1 MPCALRKRRVIREF
15 SADVDFQHTTVPKY
29 DIIRADNLRIFAFN
43 ASIGTSETWKVQMCV
58 PNEVMN
64 ASIRAHPSSVG
75 HTGLF
80 QGLRRNADE
89 DCALFL
95 CP

>member
-1 MPCALRKRRVIREF
+1 MFA
-15 SADVDFQHTTVPKY
+15 HTTAPEY
-29 DIIRADNLRIFAFN
+29 GIMCADNSRIFAFC
-43 ASIGTSETWKVQMCV
+43 ASIGTSETWKVPMCV
-58 PNEVMN
+58 PSEVKD
-64 ASIRAHPSSVG
+64 APGPGRIFSSVG

-80 QGLRRNADE
+80 QGLRRNTDE

>member
-1 MPCALRKRRVIREF
+1 MIRELL
-15 SADVDFQHTTVPKY
+15 ADVIFRRTTAPEY
-29 DIIRADNLRIFAFN
+29 GIIRTDNLRIFAFC
-43 ASIGTSETWKVQMCV
+43 ASIGTSETWKVPMCV
-58 PNEVMN
+58 PSEAENV
-64 ASIRAHPSSVG
+64 SIRAHLSSVG

-80 QGLRRNADE
+80 QGLRRNTDG